1 MKIEVLN
8 ALKIVITTF
17 ICSAIIMPFM
27 IKIAKHVGA
36 LDVPRSDEGN
46 RHIHTKTT
54 PYFGG
59 LGVFLSFLLGYMI
72 FGTPSIRMNSILIGS
87 FIVILTGITDDI
99 APIKSW
105 QKLIGHL
112 IAASVIVFYGNI
124 TLNNITAF
132 GFNLDFGI
140 FAYPL
145 TIFFIVACANII
157 NLIDGLDG
165 LSGGICSIFFLTIGI
180 IGLYQG
186 RSGSLVMILTFIM
199 LGATLGFLLY
209 NFHNAKIFAGD
220 CSTFLG
226 FIIAIISLLEFKGP
240 ALTSFFVPI
249 TILAI
254 PILDTLFAIIRRTL
268 KGKPIFSADKQH
280 LHHQLLG
287 MNFSPTVTVI
297 IIYVIDILFSLAT
310 ILFMIQDHTIGI
322 IIYLVLFV
330 AMLWFVFHTSII
342 SDKSPKLVKSI
353 EEKIKSPKKKSNVST
368 KLTKENKKD
377 NSQNKPKK
385 SKNTKVTTK
394 NKRHKALSFEY
405 NHIFHKIEFRDI
417 VNIEKE
423 QDSKRCIIRTTYG
436 TIYMPGTLNDI
447 ISKLDDRFLKVH
459 RSLIVNKDKIVK
471 YNPKL
476 NKLEFNDGSFTHL
489 ISRRKKKELMKCD

>member
-1 MKIEVLN
+1 M
-8 ALKIVITTF
+8 
-17 ICSAIIMPFM
+17 
-27 IKIAKHVGA
+27 
-36 LDVPRSDEGN
+36 
-46 RHIHTKTT
+46 
-54 PYFGG
+54 
-59 LGVFLSFLLGYMI
+59 SFLLGYMI

-124 TLNNITAF
+124 TLNNITVF

-145 TIFFIVACANII
+145 TIFFIVACTNII

-268 KGKPIFSADKQH
+268 KGKPIF
-280 LHHQLLG
+280 
-287 MNFSPTVTVI
+287 FSGQATSTPPTI
-297 IIYVIDILFSLAT
+297 RDEFFSNCNSYYNLCDRYSF
-310 ILFMIQDHTIGI
+310 L
-322 IIYLVLFV
+322 
-330 AMLWFVFHTSII
+330 I
-342 SDKSPKLVKSI
+342 SDNLIYDSRPYYWYYHIFSAFC
-353 EEKIKSPKKKSNVST
+353 SNVMVCFS
-368 KLTKENKKD
+368 
-377 NSQNKPKK
+377 
-385 SKNTKVTTK
+385 
-394 NKRHKALSFEY
+394 H
-405 NHIFHKIEFRDI
+405 
-417 VNIEKE
+417 
-423 QDSKRCIIRTTYG
+423 
-436 TIYMPGTLNDI
+436 
-447 ISKLDDRFLKVH
+447 
-459 RSLIVNKDKIVK
+459 K
-471 YNPKL
+471 YN
-476 NKLEFNDGSFTHL
+476 F
-489 ISRRKKKELMKCD
+489 

>member
-124 TLNNITAF
+124 TLNNITVF

-145 TIFFIVACANII
+145 TIFFIVACTNII

-226 FIIAIISLLEFKGP
+226 FISVRVQRSSAYFLLCSNYNF
-240 ALTSFFVPI
+240 SYSNI
-249 TILAI
+249 RYTICYYKTNI
-254 PILDTLFAIIRRTL
+254 
-268 KGKPIFSADKQH
+268 KGKTNLFSGQATSTPPTIRYEFFSNCNSYYNLCDRYSFLISDNLIYDSRPYYWYYHIFSA
-280 LHHQLLG
+280 
-287 MNFSPTVTVI
+287 FCS
-297 IIYVIDILFSLAT
+297 
-310 ILFMIQDHTIGI
+310 
-322 IIYLVLFV
+322 
-330 AMLWFVFHTSII
+330 
-342 SDKSPKLVKSI
+342 
-353 EEKIKSPKKKSNVST
+353 
-368 KLTKENKKD
+368 
-377 NSQNKPKK
+377 
-385 SKNTKVTTK
+385 
-394 NKRHKALSFEY
+394 
-405 NHIFHKIEFRDI
+405 
-417 VNIEKE
+417 
-423 QDSKRCIIRTTYG
+423 
-436 TIYMPGTLNDI
+436 
-447 ISKLDDRFLKVH
+447 
-459 RSLIVNKDKIVK
+459 K
-471 YNPKL
+471 YN
-476 NKLEFNDGSFTHL
+476 F
-489 ISRRKKKELMKCD
+489 